1 MVDGRMQLMAHPTTL
16 SLSLSSHFCAVASS
30 GGAPRHRPLPSALP
44 NSLLNPHLHH
54 LWQYSGCSLS
64 FRRPATRATT
74 SHSASRDGAHS
85 PVRASKSGYSTRRVL
100 PIRALLALSAAAAV
114 VFLRKRRSLQT
125 PKVRG
130 SVAVS
135 QGEGMEKMTRI
146 DAHLHVWASPE
157 EAKMF
162 PFFPGQEPTLPGSA
176 NFLLKNMAEAGVDGA
191 VIVQPINHKFD
202 HSYVSSVLKMYPE
215 KFVGMCLADPTEG
228 GGGVKEL
235 ERLIVKENFSGVRF
249 NPYLWP
255 SGQKMTNEVGKAM
268 FAKAGE
274 LRVPVGFMCFKGLML
289 HVDEIEELCRE
300 FPRTTVLMDHLGF
313 CKPPLTE
320 EEAEAWNRLLNL
332 SKYSQVYVKLS
343 AFFRVSREPFP
354 YNDTWPL
361 LKQLLESYG
370 AERLMWGR

>member
-1 MVDGRMQLMAHPTTL
+1 
-16 SLSLSSHFCAVASS
+16 
-30 GGAPRHRPLPSALP
+30 
-44 NSLLNPHLHH
+44 
-54 LWQYSGCSLS
+54 
-64 FRRPATRATT
+64 
-74 SHSASRDGAHS
+74 
-85 PVRASKSGYSTRRVL
+85 
-100 PIRALLALSAAAAV
+100 
-114 VFLRKRRSLQT
+114 
-125 PKVRG
+125 
-130 SVAVS
+130 
-135 QGEGMEKMTRI
+135 
-146 DAHLHVWASPE
+146 
-157 EAKMF
+157 
-162 PFFPGQEPTLPGSA
+162 
-176 NFLLKNMAEAGVDGA
+176 MAEAGVDGA

-332 SKYSQVYVKLS
+332 SKYSQVHVKLS

-370 AERLMWGR
+370 AERLMWGSDFPFVVAECGYINSWQVLPTENSTDAFLTDEQLEWIMGGTALSVFQDGWRKFGMLPDSSDLGDEVLT